1 MSQRYPRER
10 STDKEILV
18 TKPYKTSAVTD
29 IAREQDNT
37 HPMAATQRDTMQLPS
52 KRDSVDWEAA
62 DFKEVS
68 SSRELGCDGR
78 KGHRSRCMGDTIQ

>member
-1 MSQRYPRER
+1 MSARYPRER

-18 TKPYKTSAVTD
+18 TKPYKTSPDTAPAQFTN
-29 IAREQDNT
+29 NT
-37 HPMAATQRDTMQLPS
+37 HPMAATQRDTIQLPS
-52 KRDSVDWEAA
+52 MRDSVQWEA

-68 SSRELGCDGR
+68 SRELGSDGR